1 MNCEDLTFCKDS
13 NIDQVLN
20 YKSITFGEG
29 QSDGGYAIRAI
40 EIKRFNKIKSL
51 CQKFKELTGYEVPYT
66 ECESSEMNLLVER
79 GLSVVDA
86 AYKAYEEAL
95 ADAKRVEND
104 IAQAHKGKRS
114 GFGGYESL
122 RACLQ
127 DLEYRKDRVERHI
140 ESAHKLLTERR
151 ELLGM
156 LRQQAEILSASN
168 APGLMPVILTRIPT
182 EYLTGCP
189 IKETFFDKSASPIF
203 FAWKELDALEA
214 AIQRIVFLCTIPTNK
229 YELNHGGEKKAHYYR
244 EYYSVQG
251 AELRQRMTAIDYV
264 SSKYQHD
271 QSFSNKIRMMNSSI

>member
-20 YKSITFGEG
+20 YKSITFGEE

-51 CQKFKELTGYEVPYT
+51 CQKFNELTGYEVPYT

-189 IKETFFDKSASPIF
+189 IKETFFNKSASPIF
-203 FAWKELDALEA
+203 FAWKELDDLEA

-229 YELNHGGEKKAHYYR
+229 YELNNGGEKKAHYYR

-271 QSFSNKIRMMNSSI
+271 QSISNKIRMMNSSI

>member
-1 MNCEDLTFCKDS
+1 MICEDLTFCKDS

-29 QSDGGYAIRAI
+29 HSDGGYAIRAI

-79 GLSVVDA
+79 GLSVIDA
-86 AYKAYEEAL
+86 AYKAYEEGL
-95 ADAKRVEND
+95 ADAKRVDND

-122 RACLQ
+122 RAYLQ

-189 IKETFFDKSASPIF
+189 IKKTFFDKSASPIF

-229 YELNHGGEKKAHYYR
+229 YELNNGGKKKAYYYR

-264 SSKYQHD
+264 TSKYQHD
-271 QSFSNKIRMMNSSI
+271 QDFGNKIRMMNSSI

>member
-40 EIKRFNKIKSL
+40 EIKRFNNIKSL

-189 IKETFFDKSASPIF
+189 IKETFFNKSASPIF
-203 FAWKELDALEA
+203 FAWKEIDDLEA

-229 YELNHGGEKKAHYYR
+229 YELNQGGEKKAHYYR

-271 QSFSNKIRMMNSSI
+271 QSISNKIRMMNSSI

>member
-1 MNCEDLTFCKDS
+1 MLTKSVSENFDS
-13 NIDQVLN
+13 NMNIIRN
-20 YKSITFGEG
+20 YFSTKFDESYN
-29 QSDGGYAIRAI
+29 DGGYAIRTI

-51 CQKFKELTGYEVPYT
+51 CEKFKELTGYEVPYT
-66 ECESSEMNLLVER
+66 ECDASEMNLLVGR
-79 GLSVVDA
+79 GLGVIDA
-86 AYKAYEEAL
+86 ANKNYKEAVD
-95 ADAKRVEND
+95 DAKRVEDD

-122 RACLQ
+122 RAYLQ
-127 DLEYRKDRVERHI
+127 DLECRKERVDRHI

-189 IKETFFDKSASPIF
+189 IKVTFFDKSASPIF

-214 AIQRIVFLCTIPTNK
+214 AIQRIVFLCTKPTDK
-229 YELNHGGEKKAHYYR
+229 YELNNGGEKKSHYYR
-244 EYYSVQG
+244 EYYSLQG

-271 QSFSNKIRMMNSSI
+271 QNFGNKLLMMNSSI

>member
-40 EIKRFNKIKSL
+40 EVKRFNNIKSL

-189 IKETFFDKSASPIF
+189 IKETFFNKSASPIF
-203 FAWKELDALEA
+203 FAWKELDDLEA

-229 YELNHGGEKKAHYYR
+229 YELNNGGEKKAHYYR

-271 QSFSNKIRMMNSSI
+271 QSISNKIRMMNSSI